1 MFKIFEKFLGKLK
14 KLDKYVVLREEENL
28 IIVGTKIIIKE
39 HKEMLGNIF
48 QPHSKNIDKE
58 LSVFFIIA
66 IRDMPFD
73 NEKEFKRK
81 KAPIIYLDKYQLAKS
96 SESIK
101 EILDDFVAT
110 SIKA

>member
-58 LSVFFIIA
+58 LSVFFVIA
-66 IRDMPFD
+66 MCDVPFD
-73 NEKEFKRK
+73 DEKEFKRK
-81 KAPIIYLDKYQLAKS
+81 KAPILYLDKYQLAKS
-96 SESIK
+96 SDNIK
-101 EILDDFVAT
+101 DILDDFIT
-110 SIKA
+110 DTFKS